1 MAGRSKKIISWEMA
15 VVEVAEAEVEVLE
28 VEVVE
33 MVIVMVELVEGHE
46 QKHGWSQLL
55 GQKYSFIV
63 GGLSGHCD
71 R

>member
-1 MAGRSKKIISWEMA
+1 MAGRSKKIISWEM
-15 VVEVAEAEVEVLE
+15 VEVAEAEVEMVEME
-28 VEVVE
+28 VEIEV
-33 MVIVMVELVEGHE
+33 VIVMVELVEGHE

-63 GGLSGHCD
+63 GGPNGHCD

>member
-15 VVEVAEAEVEVLE
+15 VVEMVEVEVE
-28 VEVVE
+28 ME

>member
-15 VVEVAEAEVEVLE
+15 VVEMVEVEM
-28 VEVVE
+28 E

-55 GQKYSFIV
+55 G
-63 GGLSGHCD
+63 
-71 R
+71 

>member
-15 VVEVAEAEVEVLE
+15 EVLE
-28 VEVVE
+28 VVEVEME
-33 MVIVMVELVEGHE
+33 MVIVMVELVEGPE

-63 GGLSGHCD
+63 GGPGGHCD

>member
-15 VVEVAEAEVEVLE
+15 EVEVVEVAEVEM
-28 VEVVE
+28 VE
-33 MVIVMVELVEGHE
+33 MVIVMVELVEGQE

-63 GGLSGHCD
+63 GGPGGHCD

>member
-1 MAGRSKKIISWEMA
+1 MAGRSKKIISWEMVE
-15 VVEVAEAEVEVLE
+15 VVEVAEVEVEM
-28 VEVVE
+28 E
-33 MVIVMVELVEGHE
+33 MVIVMVELLEGHE

-63 GGLSGHCD
+63 GGPGGHCD

>member
-15 VVEVAEAEVEVLE
+15 EMEMVAEVEME
-28 VEVVE
+28 V
-33 MVIVMVELVEGHE
+33 VIVMVELVEGQE

-63 GGLSGHCD
+63 GGPGGHCD

>member
-15 VVEVAEAEVEVLE
+15 EVLE
-28 VEVVE
+28 VVEVEME

-63 GGLSGHCD
+63 GRSRWL
-71 R
+71 

>member
-15 VVEVAEAEVEVLE
+15 VVEMVEVLE
-28 VEVVE
+28 VAEVEME
-33 MVIVMVELVEGHE
+33 MVIVVVELVEGQE

-55 GQKYSFIV
+55 RQKYSFLL
-63 GGLSGHCD
+63 GAPSGCCD

>member
-15 VVEVAEAEVEVLE
+15 EVEMVKDE
-28 VEVVE
+28 EME
-33 MVIVMVELVEGHE
+33 MVIVVVELVEGHE

-63 GGLSGHCD
+63 GGSQCSGCD
-71 R
+71 Q

>member
-15 VVEVAEAEVEVLE
+15 E

-33 MVIVMVELVEGHE
+33 MAEVEMVMVIIVVELLKGQE

-63 GGLSGHCD
+63 GGPGGHCD

>member
-15 VVEVAEAEVEVLE
+15 EMEMVAEVEME
-28 VEVVE
+28 V
-33 MVIVMVELVEGHE
+33 VIVMVELVEGHE

-63 GGLSGHCD
+63 GGPGGHCD

>member
-15 VVEVAEAEVEVLE
+15 E

-33 MVIVMVELVEGHE
+33 MAEVEMVMVIIVVELVEGQE

-63 GGLSGHCD
+63 GGPGGHCD

>member
-15 VVEVAEAEVEVLE
+15 EMEMVAEVEME
-28 VEVVE
+28 V
-33 MVIVMVELVEGHE
+33 VIVMVELVEGHE

-63 GGLSGHCD
+63 KRSQCSGNCD

>member
-15 VVEVAEAEVEVLE
+15 EVEME
-28 VEVVE
+28 MVEMAEVE
-33 MVIVMVELVEGHE
+33 MVIVMVELVEGQE

-63 GGLSGHCD
+63 GGPSGHCD

>member
-15 VVEVAEAEVEVLE
+15 EVLE
-28 VEVVE
+28 VVEVEME

-55 GQKYSFIV
+55 RQKYSFLL
-63 GGLSGHCD
+63 GAPSGCCD

>member
-15 VVEVAEAEVEVLE
+15 EVLE
-28 VEVVE
+28 VVEVEME
-33 MVIVMVELVEGHE
+33 MVIVMVELVEGQE

-63 GGLSGHCD
+63 GGPGGHCD

>member
-15 VVEVAEAEVEVLE
+15 EVLE
-28 VEVVE
+28 VVEVEME
-33 MVIVMVELVEGHE
+33 MVIVMVELVEGQE

-63 GGLSGHCD
+63 GRSRWL
-71 R
+71 

>member
-15 VVEVAEAEVEVLE
+15 VVEMVEVEVE
-28 VEVVE
+28 ME

-55 GQKYSFIV
+55 GQKYSFIM
-63 GGLSGHCD
+63 GGPGGHCD

>member
-15 VVEVAEAEVEVLE
+15 EVLE
-28 VEVVE
+28 VVEVEME
-33 MVIVMVELVEGHE
+33 MVIVMVELVEGQE

-63 GGLSGHCD
+63 GGSQCSGCD

>member
-15 VVEVAEAEVEVLE
+15 EVEVE
-28 VEVVE
+28 ME
-33 MVIVMVELVEGHE
+33 MVIVVVELVEGQE

-63 GGLSGHCD
+63 GRSRWL
-71 R
+71 

>member
-15 VVEVAEAEVEVLE
+15 EMEMVAEVEME
-28 VEVVE
+28 V
-33 MVIVMVELVEGHE
+33 VIVMVELVEGHE

-63 GGLSGHCD
+63 GGSQ
-71 R
+71 RSW

>member
-15 VVEVAEAEVEVLE
+15 VVEMVEVEVE
-28 VEVVE
+28 ME

-55 GQKYSFIV
+55 WQKYSFIV
-63 GGLSGHCD
+63 GGPGGHCD

>member
-15 VVEVAEAEVEVLE
+15 EVEM
-28 VEVVE
+28 VEIVEPEVE
-33 MVIVMVELVEGHE
+33 MVIIVVELVEGQE

-63 GGLSGHCD
+63 GRSRWSL
-71 R
+71 

>member
-15 VVEVAEAEVEVLE
+15 EIVEMEMVEDEEVEV
-28 VEVVE
+28 
-33 MVIVMVELVEGHE
+33 VIVMVELVEGHE

-63 GGLSGHCD
+63 GRSRWL
-71 R
+71 

>member
-15 VVEVAEAEVEVLE
+15 EMEMVAEVEME
-28 VEVVE
+28 V
-33 MVIVMVELVEGHE
+33 VIVMVELVEGHE

-63 GGLSGHCD
+63 GRSRWL
-71 R
+71 

>member
-15 VVEVAEAEVEVLE
+15 EIVEMEMVEDEEVEV
-28 VEVVE
+28 
-33 MVIVMVELVEGHE
+33 VIVMVELVEGHE

>member
-15 VVEVAEAEVEVLE
+15 EMEMVAEVEME
-28 VEVVE
+28 V
-33 MVIVMVELVEGHE
+33 VIVMVELVEGHE

-63 GGLSGHCD
+63 GGPSGHCD

>member
-15 VVEVAEAEVEVLE
+15 EVEMVKDE
-28 VEVVE
+28 EME
-33 MVIVMVELVEGHE
+33 MVIVVVELVEEQE

-63 GGLSGHCD
+63 KRSQCSGNCD